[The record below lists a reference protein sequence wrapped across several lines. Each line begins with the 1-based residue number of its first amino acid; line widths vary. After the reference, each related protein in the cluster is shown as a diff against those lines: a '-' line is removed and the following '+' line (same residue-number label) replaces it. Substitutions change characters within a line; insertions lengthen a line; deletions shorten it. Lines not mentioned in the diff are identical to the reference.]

1 VAIKTDDGNAI
12 AMKKLVTMKKTE
24 DGKLIDIKKVVAV
37 NTDEGKE
44 VAVKK

>member
-1 VAIKTDDGNAI
+1 
-12 AMKKLVTMKKTE
+12 MKTE

-37 NTDEGKE
+37 KTDEGKE